1 MNEHILNI
9 HLNIWGAV
17 AFALLAVVIGTR
29 VRDVGVRNYLFI
41 LISASLGS
49 ASVVEQWFFQSSF
62 LTCCLIGFG
71 FGYLADDVLMNLNA
85 TLPEFIKTAVNDFL
99 DWLREWLRRVTNR
112 K

>member
-49 ASVVEQWFFQSSF
+49 ASVVEQ
-62 LTCCLIGFG
+62 
-71 FGYLADDVLMNLNA
+71 
-85 TLPEFIKTAVNDFL
+85 
-99 DWLREWLRRVTNR
+99 
-112 K
+112 